1 MISTTQRPVLIIS
14 QASPTVSVGAGRWT
28 GVARAIGLA
37 AAFAVTAALTGCGAS
52 SSHQADVSAQA
63 ASAKAAAL
71 LADAGRYHAKAHFPV
86 SISAPLSSAQLA
98 SARDAAKSNPGAY
111 LEPPS
116 VSRDLRH
123 AYATLSSA
131 LGNSDLNFQVKGLLE
146 MQRGLVNLASAQ
158 VHTDQLSAALM
169 TLQDQV
175 LSLDSSSTQ
184 VGRFAVKMAFLKKQ
198 HDLYLHL
205 YDRDLRKAQDMEKSA
220 KRAVAVAQKKAASL
234 RGVLTH
240 YQGIAKGLDI
250 RGMALQTKGEVTVTP
265 ATLADFKRG
274 AGYLDRAAAA
284 NQKAN
289 VLQAQYQLA
298 TLTLRSAKLQQ
309 TRWADQVSALR
320 QAQMSAAELAKSDTA
335 QISALKAGVTILI
348 DGADGGSPT
357 SAAGRSAS
365 INALIK
371 TINKQA
377 AIAAKYTDAASSDLM
392 AALNEQR
399 RSSAYAQ
406 SLVTLGFKP
415 GDPLVAAN
423 QSRAPQ
429 CVLEVYRAAA
439 ALKAGQIAAMRMYA
453 AQLQIGAAKAGKQIF
468 SLVSEKSPLQQPP
481 AGAVENFRK
490 QAMVEF
496 NVHAAGALKQ
506 AQSSYPTQASPLPW
520 VVPAMMYNVDLSVAG
535 ISNNP
540 SVRAAALKAAA
551 ASAMAAQKVN
561 ASLNLP
567 LPKQ

>member
-1 MISTTQRPVLIIS
+1 MISTTQRPVLMIS
-14 QASPTVSVGAGRWT
+14 QAGTTDIVGAGKWT
-28 GVARAIGLA
+28 GVVRAIGLA
-37 AAFAVTAALTGCGAS
+37 AAFAVTSALTGCGAS
-52 SSHQADVSAQA
+52 PSHQADVQAQA
-63 ASAKAAAL
+63 ASAKASAL
-71 LADAGRYHAKAHFPV
+71 LAEAGRYHAKAHFPV
-86 SISAPLSSAQLA
+86 SVSAPLSSAQLV

-146 MQRGLVNLASAQ
+146 MQRGLVNLAAAQ

-169 TLQDQV
+169 ALQNQV
-175 LSLDSSSTQ
+175 LSLDSGATE
-184 VGRFAVKMAFLKKQ
+184 VGHFAAKMAFLKKQ

-205 YDRDLRKAQDMEKSA
+205 YDKALRKARHMEKSA
-220 KRAVAVAQKKAASL
+220 KLAVAAAQKKAKSI

-240 YQGIAKGLDI
+240 YQGIARRLDI
-250 RGMALQTKGEVTVTP
+250 RGMALQTTGEVTVTP
-265 ATLADFKRG
+265 ATLVDFKRG

-298 TLTLRSAKLQQ
+298 TLAFHSAKLQQ
-309 TRWADQVSALR
+309 IRWADQVAALR
-320 QAQMSAAELAKSDTA
+320 QAQKSAAELAQSDTA
-335 QISALKAGVTILI
+335 QITALKAGVTILI
-348 DGADGGSPT
+348 DGADGSSPT
-357 SAAGRSAS
+357 SAAGRSAG
-365 INALIK
+365 INALLK

-377 AIAAKYTDAASSDLM
+377 AVAAKYTAAASSDLM
-392 AALNEQR
+392 DALNEQR

-406 SLVTLGFKP
+406 SLVTAGFKP
-415 GDPLVAAN
+415 ADPLVVAN
-423 QSRAPQ
+423 QSRAPE

-453 AQLQIGAAKAGKQIF
+453 AQLQAGAAKAGKQIF
-468 SLVSEKSPLQQPP
+468 SLVSEKSPLQEPS
-481 AGAVENFRK
+481 AGVVENFRK

-496 NVHAAGALKQ
+496 NVHAAGSLKQ
-506 AQSSYPTQASPLPW
+506 AQSSYPMQASPLPW
-520 VVPAMMYNVDLSVAG
+520 IVPAMMYNVDLSVAG

-551 ASAMAAQKVN
+551 ASAMAAEKIN
-561 ASLNLP
+561 SSLNLP
-567 LPKQ
+567 LPKH

>member
-1 MISTTQRPVLIIS
+1 MILTTQRHVLMIS
-14 QASPTVSVGAGRWT
+14 RANTAVTAGAGRWT
-28 GVARAIGLA
+28 SVARAIGLA

-52 SSHQADVSAQA
+52 PSHQADVQAQA
-63 ASAKAAAL
+63 ASAKASML
-71 LADAGRYHAKAHFPV
+71 LADAGRYHSKAHFPAA
-86 SISAPLSSAQLA
+86 ISAPLSSGQLVAAQE
-98 SARDAAKSNPGAY
+98 AAKSNPGAY
-111 LEPPS
+111 LQAPS

-131 LGNSDLNFQVKGLLE
+131 LGNSDLNFQIKGLLE
-146 MQRGLVNLASAQ
+146 LQRGLVNLASAQ

-169 TLQDQV
+169 ALQDQV
-175 LSLDSSSTQ
+175 LSVDSASTQ
-184 VGRFAVKMAFLKKQ
+184 VGRFAGKMAFLKKQ

-205 YDRDLRKAQDMEKSA
+205 YDQDLLQAQRMEQSA
-220 KRAVAVAQKKAASL
+220 KHAVAAAQKKVDSV
-234 RGVLTH
+234 RRILTH
-240 YQGIAKGLDI
+240 YQGIAKALDI
-250 RGMALQTKGEVTVTP
+250 RGMALQTTGEVTVTP

-274 AGYLDRAAAA
+274 VGYLDRAAAA
-284 NQKAN
+284 NQKAR
-289 VLQAQYQLA
+289 VLQAHYQLA
-298 TLTLRSAKLQQ
+298 TLAFHSAKLQQ
-309 TRWADQVSALR
+309 SRWANQVSALR
-320 QAQMSAAELAKSDTA
+320 QAQQSAAELAQSDTA
-335 QISALKAGVTILI
+335 QIAALKAGVTVLI
-348 DGADGGSPT
+348 DGSNGRSPT

-377 AIAAKYTDAASSDLM
+377 AIAEKYTQAASRDLM

-406 SLVTLGFKP
+406 SLITSGFKP
-415 GDPLVAAN
+415 ADPLVAAN

-429 CVLEVYRAAA
+429 CVLDVYRAAA

-453 AQLQIGAAKAGKQIF
+453 AQLQTGAAKAGKQIF
-468 SLVSEKSPLQQPP
+468 SLVSEKSPLQEPP

-506 AQSSYPTQASPLPW
+506 AQSSYPMQTSPLPW
-520 VVPAMMYNVDLSVAG
+520 IVPAMMYNVDLSVAG

-551 ASAMAAQKVN
+551 ASAMAAEKVN
-561 ASLNLP
+561 SSLNLP
-567 LPKQ
+567 LPKP